1 MTTMSIPCSV
11 FLPSSKKCAV
21 KISSKTVTI
30 EIPDANCYQG
40 DEWGRLDEVLTTPG
54 WFSLKRVSLTIE
66 FASFS
71 RSDDDD
77 ELLEV
82 ASRKLLET
90 RFPRLSATT
99 SVSFDFEVIRVVV

>member
-1 MTTMSIPCSV
+1 MESLKHIVVNVNVDDDDVNPCSV

-21 KISSKTVTI
+21 KISSKNVTI
-30 EIPDANCYQG
+30 EIPDANCHQG

-71 RSDDDD
+71 RSDD
-77 ELLEV
+77 EIGRAHV
-82 ASRKLLET
+82 
-90 RFPRLSATT
+90 
-99 SVSFDFEVIRVVV
+99 